1 MRLNGL
7 MLGESDLIE
16 FCDLRKRS
24 YLVSQPRRCITPPP
38 VPVPSNSSDFI
49 SAALTPSSS
58 NWSAWNLGQDINGA
72 NDPSPGVDLS
82 SSTPD
87 PWTVDAQ
94 DIQDSIDARAEKL
107 KDSGESAPEISHQ
120 FLLILLQGLYLGS

>member
-38 VPVPSNSSDFI
+38 VRVPSNSSNPI
-49 SAALTPSSS
+49 SAALTPPSGSGSS
-58 NWSAWNLGQDINGA
+58 WAAWNLSQNIDGA
-72 NDPSPGVDLS
+72 NDPSPVVDLS
-82 SSTPD
+82 SSIPE

-107 KDSGESAPEISHQ
+107 ADNGESATER
-120 FLLILLQGLYLGS
+120 